1 MIAFLLA
8 PIYLLVNIYIYK
20 RTIGWMAVGISGLRH
35 GVGRAVSIAVY
46 AFFALSSLIAFVL
59 PQSELRRIMKEIGN
73 YWLGVLLYMIFV
85 IVLAD
90 IARLFLL
97 YVLHI
102 DREKLCAPRVHR
114 VVGRFCAAAIFLV
127 SVLGV
132 VNAGIVRVTP
142 YEITVDKALVSSS
155 AVCAA
160 AQAGADGTDV
170 RTAARS
176 GAAEGKPAAG
186 SGAAASSDGESRG
199 VNDGRADAR
208 GMAGKVS
215 AADNEAESTAETRM
229 GSGAAADLKIVLVS
243 DLHLGYNIGLRQM
256 EKMVAKINAEKA
268 DLVVIAGDIFDNE
281 WEAVQEPAR
290 MAELLRGIRSKYGVY
305 ACYGNH
311 DIEEPILA
319 GFTFR
324 QRAPKA
330 SSPQMD
336 AFLSDAGIQLL
347 RDEGVLLNDSFYLY
361 GRADAQR
368 PGAGISERKS
378 PQEITQDMD
387 KTRPIIVIDHQPRE
401 LAALAAAGVDI
412 DLCGHTHD
420 GQMFPGNLIVRPFWE
435 NFYGYLQ
442 KGSMHNIVTSG
453 GGLFGPTMR
462 VGTKAEICS
471 ITVHFSGSVNAQE
484 TTD

>member
-35 GVGRAVSIAVY
+35 GAGRAVSIAVY

-170 RTAARS
+170 RTAA
-176 GAAEGKPAAG
+176 G
-186 SGAAASSDGESRG
+186 SGAAAQ
-199 VNDGRADAR
+199 
-208 GMAGKVS
+208 
-215 AADNEAESTAETRM
+215 TAQV
-229 GSGAAADLKIVLVS
+229 AADLKIVLVS

-347 RDEGVLLNDSFYLY
+347 RDEGVLIAGSFYLY

-420 GQMFPGNLIVRPFWE
+420 GQMFPGNLVVRPFWE

-453 GGLFGPTMR
+453 VGLFGPNMR
-462 VGTKAEICS
+462 VGTKAEICP

>member
-1 MIAFLLA
+1 MVAFLLA
-8 PIYLLVNIYIYK
+8 PIYLLVNIYIYR
-20 RTIGWMAVGISGLRH
+20 RTIGWMAVGISGLQH
-35 GVGRAVSIAVY
+35 GAGRAVSIAVY
-46 AFFALSSLIAFVL
+46 VFFAVSSLIAFLL

-97 YVLHI
+97 YVLRV

-160 AQAGADGTDV
+160 AQAEADGTDV
-170 RTAARS
+170 RTAAGS

-215 AADNEAESTAETRM
+215 AADNEAGSTAETRM
-229 GSGAAADLKIVLVS
+229 GSGAAADLKIILVS

-281 WEAVQEPAR
+281 WEAVQEPGR

-347 RDEGVLLNDSFYLY
+347 RDEGVLIDGAFYLY

-378 PQEITQDMD
+378 PQEITADMD

-420 GQMFPGNLIVRPFWE
+420 GQMFPGNLVVRPFWE

-453 GGLFGPTMR
+453 VGLFGPNMR
-462 VGTKAEICS
+462 VGTKAEICP

>member
-102 DREKLCAPRVHR
+102 DRKKLCAPRVHR

-170 RTAARS
+170 RTAAGS

-186 SGAAASSDGESRG
+186 SGAAAQ
-199 VNDGRADAR
+199 
-208 GMAGKVS
+208 
-215 AADNEAESTAETRM
+215 TAQ
-229 GSGAAADLKIVLVS
+229 AAADLKIVLVS

-453 GGLFGPTMR
+453 VGLFGPNMR

>member
-35 GVGRAVSIAVY
+35 GAGRAVSIAVY

-170 RTAARS
+170 RTAA
-176 GAAEGKPAAG
+176 G
-186 SGAAASSDGESRG
+186 SGAAAQ
-199 VNDGRADAR
+199 
-208 GMAGKVS
+208 
-215 AADNEAESTAETRM
+215 TAQV
-229 GSGAAADLKIVLVS
+229 AADLKIVLVS

-361 GRADAQR
+361 GRADARR

-378 PQEITQDMD
+378 PQEITADMD

-420 GQMFPGNLIVRPFWE
+420 GQMFPGNLVVRPFWE

-453 GGLFGPTMR
+453 VGLFGPNMR
-462 VGTKAEICS
+462 VGTKAEICP
-471 ITVHFSGSVNAQE
+471 ITVHFSGGVNAQE

>member
-35 GVGRAVSIAVY
+35 GAGRAVSIAVY

-170 RTAARS
+170 RTAA
-176 GAAEGKPAAG
+176 G
-186 SGAAASSDGESRG
+186 SGAAAQ
-199 VNDGRADAR
+199 
-208 GMAGKVS
+208 
-215 AADNEAESTAETRM
+215 TAQV
-229 GSGAAADLKIVLVS
+229 AADLKIVLVS

-347 RDEGVLLNDSFYLY
+347 RDEGVLIAGSFYLY

-420 GQMFPGNLIVRPFWE
+420 GQMFPGNLVVRPFWE

-453 GGLFGPTMR
+453 VGLFGPNMR
-462 VGTKAEICS
+462 VGTKAEICP
-471 ITVHFSGSVNAQE
+471 ITVHFSGGVNAQE

>member
-102 DREKLCAPRVHR
+102 DREKLCAPRVPR

-160 AQAGADGTDV
+160 AQAEADGTDV
-170 RTAARS
+170 RTAAGS

-186 SGAAASSDGESRG
+186 SGAAAQ
-199 VNDGRADAR
+199 
-208 GMAGKVS
+208 
-215 AADNEAESTAETRM
+215 TAQ
-229 GSGAAADLKIVLVS
+229 AAADLKIVLVS

-290 MAELLRGIRSKYGVY
+290 MAGLLRGIRSKYGVY

-347 RDEGVLLNDSFYLY
+347 PDEGVLIAGSYLY
-361 GRADAQR
+361 GRADARR

-378 PQEITQDMD
+378 PQEITADMD

-420 GQMFPGNLIVRPFWE
+420 GQMFPGNLVVRPFWE

-453 GGLFGPTMR
+453 VGLFGPNMR
-462 VGTKAEICS
+462 VGTKAEICP

>member
-90 IARLFLL
+90 IVRLFLL

-160 AQAGADGTDV
+160 AQAEADGTDV
-170 RTAARS
+170 RTAAGS

-215 AADNEAESTAETRM
+215 AADNEAGSTAETRM

-256 EKMVAKINAEKA
+256 EKMVAKINAEEA

-290 MAELLRGIRSKYGVY
+290 MAELLRGIRSTYGVY

-347 RDEGVLLNDSFYLY
+347 RDEGVLIAGSFYLY

-368 PGAGISERKS
+368 PGVGISERKS

-453 GGLFGPTMR
+453 VGLFGPNMR

>member
-35 GVGRAVSIAVY
+35 GAGRVVSIAIY
-46 AFFALSSLIAFVL
+46 AFFALSALFAFVL
-59 PQSELRRIMKEIGN
+59 PQSEARRILKEIGN

-114 VVGRFCAAAIFLV
+114 RVGRLCAAAILAV

-132 VNAGIVRVTP
+132 INAGIIRVTP
-142 YEITVDKALVSSS
+142 YEVTVNKVWTSSLPAS
-155 AVCAA
+155 AA
-160 AQAGADGTDV
+160 AQEGE
-170 RTAARS
+170 S
-176 GAAEGKPAAG
+176 GAAT
-186 SGAAASSDGESRG
+186 SSDGESRG
-199 VNDGRADAR
+199 GNNDKADAR

-215 AADNEAESTAETRM
+215 AADREAGSAAETRM
-229 GSGAAADLKIVLVS
+229 GSGAVSDLKIVLVS

-256 EKMVAKINAEKA
+256 EKMVEKINAEEA

-290 MAELLRGIRSKYGVY
+290 MAKILRGIKSRYGVY

-324 QRAPKA
+324 QSAPKA
-330 SSPQMD
+330 SSPEMD
-336 AFLSDAGIQLL
+336 AFLTAAGIRLL
-347 RDEGVLLNDSFYLY
+347 RDEGVLIEDSFYLY
-361 GRADAQR
+361 GRADARR
-368 PGAGISERKS
+368 PGAGITKRETPR
-378 PQEITQDMD
+378 EITANMD
-387 KTRPIIVIDHQPRE
+387 KSKLIIVLDHQPRE
-401 LAALAAAGVDI
+401 LAALAAAGVDL

-420 GQMFPGNLIVRPFWE
+420 GQMFPGNLVVRPFWE
-435 NFYGYLQ
+435 NFYGYLK
-442 KGSMHNIVTSG
+442 KGDMHNIVTSG
-453 GGLFGPTMR
+453 VGLFGPNMR
-462 VGTKAEICS
+462 VGTKAEICP
-471 ITVHFSGSVNAQE
+471 ITVHFAGSAAE
-484 TTD
+484 RS

>member
-1 MIAFLLA
+1 MIAF
-8 PIYLLVNIYIYK
+8 YLSPVYILVNIYII
-20 RTIGWMAVGISGLRH
+20 RWMIRWMGTCSHLFQKIWTQ
-35 GVGRAVSIAVY
+35 VSVVVLY
-46 AFFALSSLIAFVL
+46 TFFASAILVGFLL
-59 PQSELRRIMKEIGN
+59 PEGKARRIMKLIGN
-73 YWLGVLLYMIFV
+73 YWLGVMLYVVLTVVVVDLGRILLRHCKWVNQGILRAERTFV
-85 IVLAD
+85 VTGAICIVIIMAVSIWGVVHAGRIHTTKYEVTVDKDAGKVENLHIVLA
-90 IARLFLL
+90 A
-97 YVLHI
+97 
-102 DREKLCAPRVHR
+102 
-114 VVGRFCAAAIFLV
+114 
-127 SVLGV
+127 
-132 VNAGIVRVTP
+132 
-142 YEITVDKALVSSS
+142 
-155 AVCAA
+155 
-160 AQAGADGTDV
+160 
-170 RTAARS
+170 
-176 GAAEGKPAAG
+176 
-186 SGAAASSDGESRG
+186 
-199 VNDGRADAR
+199 
-208 GMAGKVS
+208 
-215 AADNEAESTAETRM
+215 
-229 GSGAAADLKIVLVS
+229 
-243 DLHLGYNIGLRQM
+243 DLHLGYNVGCYQM
-256 EKMVAKINAEKA
+256 KKMVDKINRQEP

-281 WEAVQEPAR
+281 YEALDNPDRLASI
-290 MAELLRGIRSKYGVY
+290 LRGIKSKYGVY

-453 GGLFGPTMR
+453 VGLFGPNMR

>member
-155 AVCAA
+155 AACAESEQSADGCVFVRCGHSAA
-160 AQAGADGTDV
+160 A
-170 RTAARS
+170 
-176 GAAEGKPAAG
+176 
-186 SGAAASSDGESRG
+186 
-199 VNDGRADAR
+199 
-208 GMAGKVS
+208 
-215 AADNEAESTAETRM
+215 
-229 GSGAAADLKIVLVS
+229 
-243 DLHLGYNIGLRQM
+243 
-256 EKMVAKINAEKA
+256 
-268 DLVVIAGDIFDNE
+268 
-281 WEAVQEPAR
+281 
-290 MAELLRGIRSKYGVY
+290 
-305 ACYGNH
+305 
-311 DIEEPILA
+311 
-319 GFTFR
+319 
-324 QRAPKA
+324 
-330 SSPQMD
+330 
-336 AFLSDAGIQLL
+336 
-347 RDEGVLLNDSFYLY
+347 
-361 GRADAQR
+361 
-368 PGAGISERKS
+368 
-378 PQEITQDMD
+378 
-387 KTRPIIVIDHQPRE
+387 
-401 LAALAAAGVDI
+401 
-412 DLCGHTHD
+412 
-420 GQMFPGNLIVRPFWE
+420 
-435 NFYGYLQ
+435 
-442 KGSMHNIVTSG
+442 
-453 GGLFGPTMR
+453 
-462 VGTKAEICS
+462 
-471 ITVHFSGSVNAQE
+471 
-484 TTD
+484 

>member
-1 MIAFLLA
+1 
-8 PIYLLVNIYIYK
+8 
-20 RTIGWMAVGISGLRH
+20 
-35 GVGRAVSIAVY
+35 
-46 AFFALSSLIAFVL
+46 
-59 PQSELRRIMKEIGN
+59 
-73 YWLGVLLYMIFV
+73 
-85 IVLAD
+85 
-90 IARLFLL
+90 
-97 YVLHI
+97 
-102 DREKLCAPRVHR
+102 
-114 VVGRFCAAAIFLV
+114 
-127 SVLGV
+127 
-132 VNAGIVRVTP
+132 
-142 YEITVDKALVSSS
+142 
-155 AVCAA
+155 
-160 AQAGADGTDV
+160 
-170 RTAARS
+170 
-176 GAAEGKPAAG
+176 
-186 SGAAASSDGESRG
+186 
-199 VNDGRADAR
+199 
-208 GMAGKVS
+208 
-215 AADNEAESTAETRM
+215 M

-347 RDEGVLLNDSFYLY
+347 RDEGVLIAGSFYLY

-420 GQMFPGNLIVRPFWE
+420 GQMFPGNLVVRPFWE
-435 NFYGYLQ
+435 NFYGHLQ

-453 GGLFGPTMR
+453 VGLFGPNMR
-462 VGTKAEICS
+462 VGTKAEICP
-471 ITVHFSGSVNAQE
+471 ITVHFSGGVNAQE

>member
-170 RTAARS
+170 RTAA
-176 GAAEGKPAAG
+176 G
-186 SGAAASSDGESRG
+186 SGAAAQ
-199 VNDGRADAR
+199 
-208 GMAGKVS
+208 
-215 AADNEAESTAETRM
+215 TAQV
-229 GSGAAADLKIVLVS
+229 AADLKIVLVS

-347 RDEGVLLNDSFYLY
+347 RDEGVLIAGSFYLY

-420 GQMFPGNLIVRPFWE
+420 GQMFPGNLVVRPFWE

-453 GGLFGPTMR
+453 VGLFGPNMR
-462 VGTKAEICS
+462 VGTKAEICP
-471 ITVHFSGSVNAQE
+471 ITVHFSGGVNAQE

>member
-170 RTAARS
+170 RTAA
-176 GAAEGKPAAG
+176 G
-186 SGAAASSDGESRG
+186 SGA
-199 VNDGRADAR
+199 
-208 GMAGKVS
+208 
-215 AADNEAESTAETRM
+215 TAQT
-229 GSGAAADLKIVLVS
+229 AQVAADLKIVLVS

-281 WEAVQEPAR
+281 WEVVQEPAR

-347 RDEGVLLNDSFYLY
+347 RDEGVLIAGSFYLY
-361 GRADAQR
+361 GRADARR

-378 PQEITQDMD
+378 PQEITADMD

-420 GQMFPGNLIVRPFWE
+420 GQMFPGNLVVRPFWE

-453 GGLFGPTMR
+453 VGLFGPNMR
-462 VGTKAEICS
+462 VGTKTEICP